1 MAVQRQFSTDAGRA
15 DTIFSRWARPPV
27 KNRGMTQRFTL
38 DVSSFQKLLEAAWV
52 LQCERDR
59 ELIES
64 RMIRPDLIES
74 HVIESH
80 VIELPQ
86 EVTSLAVSSDKDE
99 RNTTLALPSP
109 VNVFEPAKAVA
120 EAPTPQI
127 CEIVGLSAA
136 LSGDPSIVS
145 SRLTVAPL
153 YQRAEVAGALALA
166 PDLPCSPHGE
176 PGPFP
181 AADVFEK
188 AAAPGKTA
196 GIQMNRRV
204 TFRLVRSGAKYR
216 VALRLVPVRD
226 AYEGMPHALATR
238 TASVLK
244 RASRASTAYAG
255 PVAVLAIMVA
265 FVSSLLGIHGPT
277 LTAVKAADRVPRMA
291 VTDLPARAV
300 VGQAQSATAAG
311 SGDDA
316 TLPLFKPPALEP
328 PPSALFEPSHLRV
341 TDAAASSLVAGLS
354 RYEMQTVSHQ
364 AQYGDDVAALTLG
377 MAYEIGH
384 HVPQSCTQA
393 AHWVAVAA
401 EEGNS
406 AAQYNL
412 ALRYV
417 AGDGIP
423 TNLDQARKWFKEA
436 AGHGYQKAGLMLQAS
451 RL

>member
-1 MAVQRQFSTDAGRA
+1 MAVQRLFSTVAGRT

-27 KNRGMTQRFTL
+27 KNHRMNQRFTL

-59 ELIES
+59 ELSES
-64 RMIRPDLIES
+64 RMIQSHVIGSHLIES
-74 HVIESH
+74 PQIES
-80 VIELPQ
+80 PR
-86 EVTSLAVSSDKDE
+86 EVTTLAVSSDKDE
-99 RNTTLALPSP
+99 RNTTLALPSQG
-109 VNVFEPAKAVA
+109 NVFEPARAIP
-120 EAPTPQI
+120 EAHTPQI
-127 CEIVGLSAA
+127 CEIAGA
-136 LSGDPSIVS
+136 SGDASVVS
-145 SRLTVAPL
+145 NRLTVAPI

-166 PDLPCSPHGE
+166 ADSHCSPLGE
-176 PGPFP
+176 PGPLP
-181 AADVFEK
+181 APDVFAK
-188 AAAPGKTA
+188 AVRGKIA
-196 GIQMNRRV
+196 GIPINRRV
-204 TFRLVRSGAKYR
+204 AFRLVRSGAKYR

-226 AYEGMPHALATR
+226 TYEGKEHALAKR
-238 TASVLK
+238 TASVVK
-244 RASRASTAYAG
+244 RASRVSTAYAG
-255 PVAVLAIMVA
+255 PVAVLAIIVA

-277 LTAVKAADRVPRMA
+277 LTAVKAADRVPRVA
-291 VTDLPARAV
+291 LADSPARAD
-300 VGQAQSATAAG
+300 VGQAQSATAMG
-311 SGDDA
+311 SGDPA

-328 PPSALFEPSHLRV
+328 PASALLEPSHLRV

-354 RYEMQTVSHQ
+354 RYEMQTVNRQ

-384 HVPQSCTQA
+384 DVPQSCTQA

-436 AGHGYQKAGLMLQAS
+436 AEHGYEKAGLMLQAS